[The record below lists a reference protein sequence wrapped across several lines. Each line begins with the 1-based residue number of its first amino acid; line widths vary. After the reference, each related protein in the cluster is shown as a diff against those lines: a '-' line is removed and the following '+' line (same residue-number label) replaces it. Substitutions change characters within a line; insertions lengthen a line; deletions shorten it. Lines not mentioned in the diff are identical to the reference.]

1 MITALLVTVVFIA
14 GSVLALY
21 FWQRVPRQNR
31 IDRTLPP
38 PSEYRGLFDAQPDE
52 TEHGLSSKEEADKE
66 EADLKRARLMERA
79 ARRELAALDEAA
91 GDRNLYNEVLDE
103 FVRQAQTSHEALRSL
118 VTHISESKQLR
129 SNARLAWALIEGLKQ
144 SADRRA
150 IADALHVSALS
161 DDAAVYEQAV
171 EKSVESWQSGEATEL
186 KSEDLL
192 ALIESQYWVLA
203 PEARRS
209 GAGFALRQAL
219 ERCRRQLAGRAR
231 AQ

>member
-1 MITALLVTVVFIA
+1 M
-14 GSVLALY
+14 
-21 FWQRVPRQNR
+21 
-31 IDRTLPP
+31 
-38 PSEYRGLFDAQPDE
+38 
-52 TEHGLSSKEEADKE
+52 
-66 EADLKRARLMERA
+66 KRERLMERA
-79 ARRELAALDEAA
+79 AMRDLTALDEAA

-103 FVRQAQTSHEALRSL
+103 FVRRAEASHEELLPL

-129 SNARLAWALIEGLKQ
+129 SNSRLARALIERLTPPAG
-144 SADRRA
+144 RRA
-150 IADALHVSALS
+150 VADALHVSALS
-161 DDAAVYEQAV
+161 DDAAVYERAV
-171 EKSVESWQSGEATEL
+171 EKAVEVWQGGESTGL

>member
-1 MITALLVTVVFIA
+1 MITALLITVVFIA

-21 FWQRVPRQNR
+21 VWQRVPRQNHSN
-31 IDRTLPP
+31 TLAPP
-38 PSEYRGLFDAQPDE
+38 AEPRGLFDAQPDE
-52 TEHGLSSKEEADKE
+52 IGPGLSSKE
-66 EADLKRARLMERA
+66 EADLKRARLLERA

-91 GDRNLYNEVLDE
+91 DDRNLYNEVLDE
-103 FVRQAQTSHEALRSL
+103 FVRHAQPSHEALGSL

-129 SNARLAWALIEGLKQ
+129 SNARLARALIEGLKQ

-186 KSEDLL
+186 KSTELKSEDLL

-219 ERCRRQLAGRAR
+219 ERCRRKLAGRAR

>member
-1 MITALLVTVVFIA
+1 VITALLITVVFIA

-21 FWQRVPRQNR
+21 FRQRVPGQGRS
-31 IDRTLPP
+31 DRTLPP
-38 PSEYRGLFDAQPDE
+38 PPEYRGLFDAQPDE
-52 TEHGLSSKEEADKE
+52 TRPGLSSKA
-66 EADLKRARLMERA
+66 EADLKRERLIERA
-79 ARRELAALDEAA
+79 ALRELAALDEAA

-103 FVRQAQTSHEALRSL
+103 FVRHAQTSHEELRSL

-129 SNARLAWALIEGLKQ
+129 SNARLALALIERLKQ
-144 SADRRA
+144 SAGRRA

-171 EKSVESWQSGEATEL
+171 EKAVEFWQAGEATEL

>member
-1 MITALLVTVVFIA
+1 
-14 GSVLALY
+14 
-21 FWQRVPRQNR
+21 
-31 IDRTLPP
+31 
-38 PSEYRGLFDAQPDE
+38 
-52 TEHGLSSKEEADKE
+52 
-66 EADLKRARLMERA
+66 MERA
-79 ARRELAALDEAA
+79 ARLDFAALDEAHA
-91 GDRNLYNEVLDE
+91 SGDRDLYNAVLNE
-103 FVRQAQTSHEALRSL
+103 FVRQAETSHESRSLL

-129 SNARLAWALIEGLKQ
+129 SNARLARALIEQVKQ
-144 SADRRA
+144 SASRRA

-171 EKSVESWQSGEATEL
+171 EHAVELWQAGEATNL
-186 KSEDLL
+186 KAEDLL

>member
-1 MITALLVTVVFIA
+1 
-14 GSVLALY
+14 LY

-31 IDRTLPP
+31 SDRSLPP
-38 PSEYRGLFDAQPDE
+38 PPEFSGLFDAQPDE
-52 TEHGLSSKEEADKE
+52 TEPSLQSKE
-66 EADLKRARLMERA
+66 EADLKRVRLLERA
-79 ARRELAALDEAA
+79 ARHELAALDEAA
-91 GDRNLYNEVLDE
+91 DDRNLYNEVLDE
-103 FVRQAQTSHEALRSL
+103 FVRHAQPSHEALGSL

-129 SNARLAWALIEGLKQ
+129 SNARLAQALIERLTQ
-144 SADRRA
+144 PADRRA
-150 IADALHVSALS
+150 IADALHVAALT

-171 EKSVESWQSGEATEL
+171 EKAVELWQAGDATEL
-186 KSEDLL
+186 KAKDLL

-219 ERCRRQLAGRAR
+219 HRCRRQVVERAR

>member
-1 MITALLVTVVFIA
+1 MITALLITVIFIA

-21 FWQRVPRQNR
+21 FWQRAPRQGR
-31 IDRTLPP
+31 SDRALPP
-38 PSEYRGLFDAQPDE
+38 PPEHRGLFDAQPDE
-52 TEHGLSSKEEADKE
+52 TEPGLSSKE
-66 EADLKRARLMERA
+66 EADLKRARLIERA
-79 ARRELAALDEAA
+79 ARRDLAALDDAG
-91 GDRNLYNEVLDE
+91 GDRNLYNEILDE
-103 FVRQAQTSHEALRSL
+103 FVRRAETSHEELRAL

-129 SNARLAWALIEGLKQ
+129 SNARLARALIEQLKHP
-144 SADRRA
+144 ADRRA

-171 EKSVESWQSGEATEL
+171 EKSVEIWQAGEATEL

-231 AQ
+231 AL

>member
-1 MITALLVTVVFIA
+1 
-14 GSVLALY
+14 
-21 FWQRVPRQNR
+21 
-31 IDRTLPP
+31 
-38 PSEYRGLFDAQPDE
+38 
-52 TEHGLSSKEEADKE
+52 
-66 EADLKRARLMERA
+66 MERA
-79 ARRELAALDEAA
+79 ALRELAALDEAA

-103 FVRQAQTSHEALRSL
+103 FVRHAQTSHEALRSL

-129 SNARLAWALIEGLKQ
+129 SNARLARALIEGLKQ
-144 SADRRA
+144 SAGRRA